1 MINQMKSGQQQGKKS
16 SRQRSQM
23 LAQQEIFQQ
32 RLNQLRNSGSVGS
45 DATKKLDEINKLIE
59 QNKRDIINNNM
70 NRQSMI
76 RQEKIL
82 TRLLEAENA
91 ERQRELDKKRE
102 SEEALTNYEKNNN
115 KKFDNFIKQNNFNDI
130 LNKNSLKLNYFYQNK
145 YREYINNIK

>member
-1 MINQMKSGQQQGKKS
+1 
-16 SRQRSQM
+16 
-23 LAQQEIFQQ
+23 
-32 RLNQLRNSGSVGS
+32 
-45 DATKKLDEINKLIE
+45 
-59 QNKRDIINNNM
+59 
-70 NRQSMI
+70 MI

-115 KKFDNFIKQNNFNDI
+115 KNFDNFIKQNNFNDI

>member
-1 MINQMKSGQQQGKKS
+1 MKSGQQQGKKS

-115 KKFDNFIKQNNFNDI
+115 KNFDNFIKQNNFNDI